1 MRLLTY
7 VLLIIATVSVAYT
20 LFNAGIQASK
30 DTEIP
35 EVSLEGYVKAD
46 VAIADNIL
54 TFKTDCYELPM
65 TIHEVQAMSIKG
77 GLENKIEARPL
88 THDIMRDMIEAFG
101 IKINMVRIESFN
113 DGIYYARI
121 FMKQGNKALDVDARP
136 TDATGIAVRLN
147 VPIYF
152 NQELLEKYGTKIC

>member
-1 MRLLTY
+1 M
-7 VLLIIATVSVAYT
+7 IIATMAVAYT
-20 LFNAGIQASK
+20 LLNAEIQASK
-30 DTEIP
+30 DTEVTG
-35 EVSLEGYVKAD
+35 VSMEGYVKVDA
-46 VAIADNIL
+46 AIADNIL
-54 TFKTDCYELPM
+54 TFRSDCYALPM

-88 THDIMRDMIEAFG
+88 THDIMRDMIETFG
-101 IKINMVRIESFN
+101 IKITLVRIESFN

-121 FMKQGNKALDVDARP
+121 YMKQGNKALDVDARP

>member
-7 VLLIIATVSVAYT
+7 VLLVIAVVAVAYT
-20 LFNAGIQASK
+20 LFNAEMQLSK
-30 DTEIP
+30 AQEITD
-35 EVSLEGYVKAD
+35 VSLEGYVKAD
-46 VAIADNIL
+46 VSIDGDVL
-54 TFKTDCYELPM
+54 TFRSDCYELPM
-65 TIHEVQAMSIKG
+65 TIHEVQAMSIKS

-88 THDIMRDMIEAFG
+88 THDIMRDMIESFG
-101 IKINMVRIESFN
+101 IKVTMVRIESFN

-147 VPIYF
+147 VPVYF
-152 NQELLEKYGTKIC
+152 NQELMERYGTKNC